1 MSAAKLSNWSG
12 GIDNVSPPDGIPE
25 GYVRGLVNLDPM
37 LGGGLGLRSDAELLL
52 ACTDCRGAFAV
63 GRYLVVADGVRL
75 LSYSLDTGSA
85 AELTA
90 SLPAGPL
97 TACELNAQLYLSTP
111 TAQYRTDGV
120 RLVRWDVPAP
130 SFTVNTLAGGSL
142 SGQYK
147 VAVTAVGE
155 DGEESGAVP
164 VVVTLTAGK
173 LQVLSAD
180 PRPLRLY
187 VSPADAA
194 TLYYQGAMLGGVALL
209 EALTDDKARL
219 TTAHLD
225 TMPPAEQLVSHH
237 SVLIGAVGRYVFL
250 SEPMMPHLTNP
261 VTRFFQYGSDVQLL
275 VPTDTGVFVVL
286 ADRTYHLT
294 GVETE
299 APSQRQIDNLGG
311 LAGSGVALP
320 DGTAAWFSRHGLVI
334 GGSDG
339 STVVPSRERHAP
351 MQAERAACGVLEHQ
365 GVIRVVACLQ
375 GDVWANPRARFSDA
389 VSDVTYAVA
398 VPTGA
403 VTLYQGF
410 AFDGFTG
417 RDGATFAWRADG
429 LYRLGVPVNEAA
441 PIDACLELAATTFG
455 TDAVKRLQTAWLAL
469 DTDGEAT
476 LQVAVDGGERYPH
489 RVLGTTGTRKAPLA
503 RGLLGRRWTFTLELL
518 EASHVAL
525 DGIEIE
531 AGAAQRRIK

>member
-1 MSAAKLSNWSG
+1 MAILRNWAG
-12 GIDNVSPPDGIPE
+12 GIDNLSPADRIPD
-25 GYVRGLVNLDPM
+25 GYVRAMVNLDP
-37 LGGGLGLRSDAELLL
+37 LPGGGLGLRGGAEQLL
-52 ACTDCRGAFAV
+52 ACADCRGAFAV
-63 GRYLVVADGVRL
+63 GRYLVIADGARL
-75 LSYSLDTGSA
+75 LSYSLDAGSV

-90 SLPAGPL
+90 SLPDGPL
-97 TACELNAQLYLSTP
+97 TASELNAQLYLSTP
-111 TAQYRTDGV
+111 AAQYRTDGV
-120 RLVRWDVPAP
+120 RLVRWDVPPPA
-130 SFTVNTLAGGSL
+130 FTAAALPGGSL
-142 SGQYK
+142 AGQYK
-147 VAVTAVGE
+147 VAVTALGE

-164 VVVTLTAGK
+164 LVVTMDGAR
-173 LQVLSAD
+173 LQVISDD

-187 VSPADAA
+187 VSPADSAS
-194 TLYYQGAMLGGVALL
+194 LYYQGQILGGVALI
-209 EALTDDKARL
+209 EAPTDDKARL

-225 TMPPAEQLVSHH
+225 TMPPSELLVSHH
-237 SVLIGAVGRYVFL
+237 SVLVGAVGRYVFL

-261 VTRFFQYGSDVQLL
+261 VTRFFQYGSDVQAL
-275 VPTDTGVFVVL
+275 VPTDSGVFVVL

-299 APSQRQIDNLGG
+299 APSQRHIDNIGG

-339 STVVPSRERHAP
+339 STAAPSRSRHAP

-389 VSDVTYAVA
+389 LEDVTYAVA
-398 VPTGA
+398 LDTGA

-410 AFDGFTG
+410 AFEGFTG
-417 RDGATFAWRADG
+417 RDGASFAWKADG
-429 LYRLGVPVNEAA
+429 VYRLGVVVDEAA
-441 PIDACLELAATTFG
+441 PIDARAEFPATDFG
-455 TDAVKRLQTAWLAL
+455 TNAVKRLQTAWLAL
-469 DTDGEAT
+469 DTDGQAT
-476 LQVAVDGGERYPH
+476 LQVAVDGGPHHPH
-489 RVLGTTGTRKAPLA
+489 RVLGTAGTRKAPLA

-518 EASHVAL
+518 EASHAAL
-525 DGIEIE
+525 DSIEVE